1 MSATVCHPPVWDGP
15 RRIVLKLAIIG
26 RSEFDIE
33 GAMVQRLNI
42 AIVGAGVAGLAAAT
56 ALARSGHQVTV
67 FERVSDVRP
76 VGSGLLLQPTGL
88 AALDRLGLLPAILA
102 LGHRIERLEGLTSG
116 GQPIFS
122 VAFADLE
129 LGLHALA
136 VHRAALH
143 RTLADG
149 FAISGARLETA
160 AEILRLEPCSD
171 GRLAPADAK
180 GKVWPAADLVID
192 ASGARSVLRAG
203 VTDVRPRPYR
213 YGAVWANVPDLG
225 LAPGTLAQRYVGARV
240 MVGYLPVGR
249 MPGGTVP
256 MAALFWSLPTA
267 EHATWSARFEDWRAD
282 VVRIWPAL
290 ETVVAG
296 LAGPEDF
303 TLASYVHFT
312 APRPWRR
319 NLVLIGDSAHATSPQ
334 LGQGANNGL
343 IDASVLADLLDHA
356 KSLDDALDGYAAHRR
371 GHVRFYQ
378 RASLMMT
385 PLFQS
390 DSAALALLRDL
401 VFPRLRSIGY
411 VRREMVRSLA
421 GLKTGPFSSARAEA
435 IIRPLGLRDARTALL
450 EPAEGT

>member
-1 MSATVCHPPVWDGP
+1 M
-15 RRIVLKLAIIG
+15 L
-26 RSEFDIE
+26 
-33 GAMVQRLNI
+33 QRLNI
-42 AIVGAGVAGLAAAT
+42 AIVGAGVAGLAVAT

-67 FERVSDVRP
+67 YERVGDVRP

-88 AALDRLGLLPAILA
+88 AALDRLGLLPAIMA
-102 LGHRIERLEGLTSG
+102 LGHRIERLEGQTSG
-116 GQPIFS
+116 GHPILS
-122 VAFADLE
+122 VAFADLDP
-129 LGLHALA
+129 GLHALA

-160 AEILRLEPCSD
+160 AEIQRLEPGAD

-213 YGAVWANVPDLG
+213 YGAVWANVPDVG
-225 LAPGTLAQRYVGARV
+225 LAPGALAQRYVGARV

-249 MPGGTVP
+249 LPGGATP
-256 MAALFWSLPTA
+256 MAALFWSLPVA
-267 EHATWSARFEDWRAD
+267 EHARWSAHFEAWRAE

-290 ETVVAG
+290 EPVVAG
-296 LAGPEDF
+296 LAGPDDF

-343 IDASVLADLLDHA
+343 IDAIVLADLLDHA
-356 KSLDDALDGYAAHRR
+356 KSLDDALAGYAAHRR

-378 RASLMMT
+378 RASMVMT

-390 DSAALALLRDL
+390 DSAVLAVLRDL
-401 VFPRLRSIGY
+401 VFPRLRASGY
-411 VRREMVRSLA
+411 LRREMVRTLA
-421 GLKTGPFSSARAEA
+421 GLKTGPFSSSRAEA
-435 IIRPLGLRDARTALL
+435 IIRPLGLQDARTALL
-450 EPAEGT
+450 EPAKGT

>member
-1 MSATVCHPPVWDGP
+1 MLATLTRTAVDFEGP
-15 RRIVLKLAIIG
+15 ML
-26 RSEFDIE
+26 
-33 GAMVQRLNI
+33 QRLNI

-67 FERVSDVRP
+67 YERVADVRP

-88 AALDRLGLLPAILA
+88 AALERLGLLPAIMA
-102 LGHRIERLEGLTSG
+102 LGHRIGRLEGLTG
-116 GQPIFS
+116 GGHPIFD
-122 VAFADLE
+122 VAYADLDP
-129 LGLHALA
+129 GLHALA

-143 RTLADG
+143 RTLADA

-160 AEILRLEPCSD
+160 AEILRLEPGAD
-171 GRLAPADAK
+171 GRLSPADAK

-203 VTDVRPRPYR
+203 VTDLRPRPYR
-213 YGAVWANVPDLG
+213 YGAVWANVPDIG

-249 MPGGTVP
+249 LPGGTAP
-256 MAALFWSLPTA
+256 MAALFWSLPVS
-267 EHATWSARFEDWRAD
+267 EYQDWRARFEDWRGEA
-282 VVRIWPAL
+282 VRIWPAL
-290 ETVVAG
+290 EPVVAG
-296 LAGPEDF
+296 LTGPDDF

-319 NLVLIGDSAHATSPQ
+319 NLALIGDSAHATSPQ

-343 IDASVLADLLDHA
+343 IDAIVLADLLDHA
-356 KSLDDALDGYAAHRR
+356 KSLDDALAGYAAHRR
-371 GHVRFYQ
+371 GHVQFYQ
-378 RASLMMT
+378 LASTVMT

-390 DSAALALLRDL
+390 DSAVLAFLRDL
-401 VFPRLRSIGY
+401 IFPRLRSIGY
-411 VRREMVRSLA
+411 LRREMVRTLA

-435 IIRPLGLRDARTALL
+435 ILRPLGHRDARTALL
-450 EPAEGT
+450 EPAKGA